1 MTCLARVLS
10 LVALLPFG
18 TVTAQR
24 PDGLVAEI
32 DRRAKEIAPRVID
45 WRHDI
50 HQNPE
55 LSFAETRTS
64 ALVAAHLRRLGLE
77 VRTGVGGNGVVG
89 VLKGGRP
96 GPVVA
101 LRADMD
107 ALPVTELVDVPF
119 KSTKR
124 TVYNGVET
132 GVMHACGHDMH
143 VAILMG
149 TAEVLAGMREQ
160 LQGTVKFIFQP
171 AEEGP
176 PTGGAGPMI
185 RDGAL
190 ENPKVDAIF
199 ALHVGPGPMGAVE
212 FRGGALQASADNF
225 RIVVRGKQTH
235 GAMPSAGVDPLVV
248 GAQILL
254 GVQTIVSR
262 QVDLSEAPLVI
273 TVGAFHGGLRENII
287 PDTAVMIGT
296 IRTLSA
302 ATRREA
308 HMRLR
313 RTAENIAEAAGATA
327 EVTIVEGYPV
337 TVNDASL
344 ADFIGPV
351 LRRTV
356 GAPNV
361 GPQSPGMPS
370 EDFSRFQEKV
380 PGLMFGLSVTP
391 PSVDLRTVASNH
403 SPLFQ
408 GDDAALEI
416 GVRLMSNVAAEFLRS
431 GMPKM

>member
-1 MTCLARVLS
+1 MAAGRTVAQLAELPEPDPPLLRSLRFVS
-10 LVALLPFG
+10 LVALLPSLL
-18 TVTAQR
+18 VAQR
-24 PDGLVAEI
+24 TDPLVSEI

-55 LSFAETRTS
+55 LSFQETRTA
-64 ALVAAHLRRLGLE
+64 ALVAAHLRSLGLE

-107 ALPVTELVDVPF
+107 ALPVTELVDVTF

-149 TAEVLAGMREQ
+149 TAEVLAGMRAQ

-171 AEEGP
+171 AEEGSP
-176 PTGGAGPMI
+176 IGGAGPMI
-185 RDGAL
+185 RDGVLDA
-190 ENPKVDAIF
+190 PVVDAIF
-199 ALHVGPGPMGAVE
+199 ALHVGPGPLGAVRY
-212 FRGGALQASADNF
+212 RGGPLQASTDNF
-225 RIVVRGKQTH
+225 RIVVRGRQTH
-235 GAMPSAGVDPLVV
+235 GAMPSAGVDLASAPLVV
-248 GAQILL
+248 
-254 GVQTIVSR
+254 
-262 QVDLSEAPLVI
+262 

-296 IRTLSA
+296 IRALSP
-302 ATRREA
+302 T
-308 HMRLR
+308 MRTEVHARLK
-313 RTAENIAEAAGATA
+313 RTAENIAAASGATA
-327 EVTIVEGYPV
+327 DVTIVEGYPV
-337 TVNDASL
+337 TVNDIAL
-344 ADFIGPV
+344 AEFLGPV

-356 GAPNV
+356 GTANV
-361 GPQSPGMPS
+361 GIAEPS
-370 EDFSRFQEKV
+370 MSAEDFSRFQEKI
-380 PGLMFGLSVTP
+380 PGVMFSLGVTP
-391 PSVDLRTVASNH
+391 TAIDLRTVASNH

-408 GDDAALEI
+408 ADDAALEI
-416 GVRLMSNVAAEFLRS
+416 GVRLMANAAAEYLRS
-431 GMPKM
+431 GKPRM

>member
-1 MTCLARVLS
+1 MAAGRTVAQLAELPEPVPPLLRSLRFVS
-10 LVALLPFG
+10 LVALLPSLL
-18 TVTAQR
+18 VAQR
-24 PDGLVAEI
+24 TDPLVSEI

-55 LSFAETRTS
+55 LSFQETRTA
-64 ALVAAHLRRLGLE
+64 ALVAAHLRSLGLE

-107 ALPVTELVDVPF
+107 ALPVTELVDVTF

-149 TAEVLAGMREQ
+149 TAEVLAGMRAQ

-171 AEEGP
+171 AEEGSP
-176 PTGGAGPMI
+176 IGGAGPMI
-185 RDGAL
+185 RDGVLDA
-190 ENPKVDAIF
+190 PVVDAIF
-199 ALHVGPGPMGAVE
+199 ALHVGPGPLGAVRY
-212 FRGGALQASADNF
+212 RGGPLQASTDNF
-225 RIVVRGKQTH
+225 RIVVRGRQTH
-235 GAMPSAGVDPLVV
+235 GAMPSAGVDLASAPLVV
-248 GAQILL
+248 
-254 GVQTIVSR
+254 
-262 QVDLSEAPLVI
+262 

-296 IRTLSA
+296 IRALSP
-302 ATRREA
+302 T
-308 HMRLR
+308 MRTEVHARLK
-313 RTAENIAEAAGATA
+313 RTAENIAAASGATA
-327 EVTIVEGYPV
+327 DVTIVEGYPV
-337 TVNDASL
+337 TVNDIAL
-344 ADFIGPV
+344 AEFLGPV

-356 GAPNV
+356 GTANV
-361 GPQSPGMPS
+361 GIAEPS
-370 EDFSRFQEKV
+370 MSAEDFSRFQERI
-380 PGLMFGLSVTP
+380 PGVMFSLGVTP
-391 PSVDLRTVASNH
+391 TAIDLRTVASNH

-408 GDDAALEI
+408 ADDAALEI
-416 GVRLMSNVAAEFLRS
+416 GVRLMANAAAEYLRS
-431 GMPKM
+431 GKPRM